1 MMSNVTN
8 IYTVAPLVLL
18 LCGLSL
24 TVYLDQYLKKDSR
37 GDMIAIIILCFSLMT
52 QNLIEHYLTI
62 GEPSPFWRTFNS
74 IYGYCVRPVIM
85 VVFLCIVQ
93 PGKKHW
99 VSWSLVGINTAVYLT
114 AFRCRVAFMITE
126 DNHYVSGP
134 LADTC
139 MVVSAILLV
148 NLLWQT
154 IRSFHG
160 EKKRDM
166 LIPLFVV
173 GIIVVSVILDQYLWV
188 TEQPVE
194 YLTIAVIVSCV
205 LFYLWLHLQFVREH
219 ELDLMA
225 QNRIK
230 IMVSQI
236 QPHFLYNTIATFK
249 ALCKKDP
256 EKASEVAEKFG
267 QYLRQNLDSLEA
279 EGLISVEKE
288 LEHTRLYADIEMIR
302 FENVRVEYDVK
313 DSDFEVPPLTI
324 QPMVENAIRHGVRI
338 REEGIVRVSTRQ
350 TEQGRE
356 IVIWDNG
363 SGFDVSSMKQSE
375 GSHIGIRNVKE
386 RIEKLCGGTL
396 TVESELEKG
405 TTITIRIPK
414 EEGEL

>member
-1 MMSNVTN
+1 MSNVAF
-8 IYTVAPLVLL
+8 ISIIAPLVLL

-37 GDMIAIIILCFSLMT
+37 GSMIAIIILCFSLMM
-52 QNLIEHYLTI
+52 QNLIENGLRL
-62 GEPSPFWRTFNS
+62 GEPMPFLRTFNS
-74 IYGYCVRPVIM
+74 VYGYCVRPVIM

-93 PGKKHW
+93 TEKKHW
-99 VSWSLVGINTAVYLT
+99 VSWTLVGINTAIYLT
-114 AFRCRVAFMITE
+114 AFCSPLTFRITD
-126 DNHYVSGP
+126 DNHYISGP

-148 NLLWQT
+148 TLFWQA
-154 IRSFHG
+154 IRSFQG
-160 EKKRDM
+160 GQKREM

-173 GIIVVSVILDQYLWV
+173 AIIVISVIMDQYLWASD
-188 TEQPVE
+188 QPVE

-205 LFYLWLHLQFVREH
+205 FFYLWLHLQFVREH
-219 ELDLMA
+219 ERDVMA

-279 EGLISVEKE
+279 EGLIPVEKE
-288 LEHTRLYADIEMIR
+288 LEHTKLYADIEMIR
-302 FENVRVEYDVK
+302 FENIRVEYDTK
-313 DSDFEVPPLTI
+313 DKDFDVPPLTI

-338 REEGIVRVSTRQ
+338 REEGIVRVNTRKTQ
-350 TEQGRE
+350 QGHE
-356 IVIWDNG
+356 IEIWDNG
-363 SGFDVSSMKQSE
+363 LGFDVNSMEQAE

-386 RIEKLCGGTL
+386 RVEKLCRGTL
-396 TVESELEKG
+396 SVESEKEKG
-405 TTITIRIPK
+405 TKITIRIPK
-414 EEGEL
+414 GEGEQ